1 MIHSL
6 PTFNQ
11 DNSLEWQLNLIQH
24 LDVGIVVL
32 DKAFTVRLWNTFMVN
47 HSGISAEH
55 MLNAYLFSKFTDL
68 PEDWLRRKIQTVIML
83 DNSAFTTW
91 EERPWL
97 FKFKS
102 YRPITGSA
110 RHMYQN
116 ATLLPLK
123 NAQGEVD
130 HVAII
135 IYDVTDA
142 ATNRLSLLNAN
153 QELSRLSIT
162 DQLTGLS
169 NRGYLESCIKSE
181 FERFCRTQQKS
192 SLVMLDI
199 DYFKKVNDTHGHL
212 VGDEVIRK
220 ISKCI
225 TMFTRTTDLAGRYG
239 GEEFAIL
246 LINTPIGNAKIFA
259 ERLREAIEN
268 TVIQVDNLDLYVTVS
283 LGISVSDKGYTDYNQ
298 WLNDADQALYRSK
311 ERGRNQVTLAD
322 YD

>member
-1 MIHSL
+1 MIQSL

-55 MLNAYLFSKFTDL
+55 MLNAHLFSKFTDL